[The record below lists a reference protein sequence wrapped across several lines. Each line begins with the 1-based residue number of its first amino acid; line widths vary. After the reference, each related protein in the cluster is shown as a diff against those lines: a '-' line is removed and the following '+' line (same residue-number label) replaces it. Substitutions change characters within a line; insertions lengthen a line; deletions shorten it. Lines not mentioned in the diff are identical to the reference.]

1 MVLITRGTLHITIR
15 TIITNRQ
22 QSIMDIKLLFLITS
36 VVLTACA
43 STPEFDTSR
52 VDRSLTPQ
60 SVIAEQNISHNKIAL
75 WGGTILDTQN
85 LKDSTQIEVL
95 AYPLNNFEKPLLDK
109 QPLGRF
115 IIMHQGYLEPATY
128 SQGRLVTVQGKIVE
142 IQSGKVGE
150 SSYNYPVIS
159 SQQLHLWSKE
169 TRRNRT
175 SFHIG
180 VGIGL

>member
-1 MVLITRGTLHITIR
+1 MQFR
-15 TIITNRQ
+15 
-22 QSIMDIKLLFLITS
+22 LLFLSIP
-36 VVLTACA
+36 VLLVSCA

-52 VDRSLTPQ
+52 VDRSLTPR
-60 SVIAEQNISHNKIAL
+60 SVIAEVEFSKNKIAL
-75 WGGTILDTQN
+75 WGGTILDTRN

-95 AYPLNNFEKPLLDK
+95 AYPLNTYERPLLDR

-115 IIMHQGYLEPATY
+115 IIQHHDYLEPASY
-128 SQGRLVTVQGKIVE
+128 AAGRLVTVKGKIVE

-150 SSYNYPVIS
+150 STYSYPVID
-159 SQQLHLWSKE
+159 SQQLHLWS
-169 TRRNRT
+169 TDTQRSRT